1 MKSLKRKLAFSYGL
15 LILIIF
21 AVSAWSI
28 YHVGN
33 LGRAAGG
40 TKEALEHQN
49 PAAVLAAIEH
59 VITSSRHAEIS
70 IIVVG
75 VLALALA
82 LVFAW
87 RFAKYVADPISTLMD
102 KARRIGEGDF
112 DQRIEISSRDELS
125 ALAGEFNRMA
135 ARLRDVRRSDLWCL
149 LVERKKSD
157 AVIDSIY
164 EPVIVTDARGHVT
177 KINSAARQLFGDSQR
192 GGNEAASDLSLSGV
206 TGGERILSAIQS
218 AVTMQRPVAVEDKAA
233 LVPIKVG
240 GAERSF
246 RVRATPM
253 RDGDGK
259 MIGAVTV
266 LEDITALTELDKLKT
281 EFIAV
286 ASGKLRE
293 PLHSLQLALH
303 AVTEGY
309 TGELNDQQADML
321 ASARQNAERLDELMN
336 DLLELAEMESGTL
349 RLSTERLRPVD
360 LARAAIEKFRFAAEC
375 RHIKLEANVWPDLSW
390 VVADRRAVARI
401 FDNLLSNALRHTP
414 RDGSVTIEASEQC
427 GRVFF
432 SVRDTGEGI
441 PEESLPD
448 LFGRFVRIGDKPG
461 GTGLGLALVK
471 RLVEAQGGQVRVESR
486 PGEGA
491 TFTFTLIEGGPS
503 SVRTITTNLAVAR
516 P

>member
-21 AVSAWSI
+21 AVSVWSV

-33 LGRAAGG
+33 LGQTAGS
-40 TKEALEHQN
+40 TKEALEHQD

-59 VITSSRHAEIS
+59 VITASRHAEIS
-70 IIVVG
+70 IIVAG

-82 LVFAW
+82 LLFAW
-87 RFAKYVADPISTLMD
+87 RFAKYVADPISTLTD
-102 KARRIGEGDF
+102 KARRIGEGDL
-112 DQRIEISSRDELS
+112 DQRIEISSEDELG
-125 ALAGEFNRMA
+125 ALAEEFNRMT
-135 ARLRDVRRSDLWCL
+135 ARLRDLRRSDYGQM

-177 KINSAARQLFGDSQR
+177 KINTAARQLFHN
-192 GGNEAASDLSLSGV
+192 GNETDNDISLSGV
-206 TGGERILSAIQS
+206 TGGGRILSAIQS
-218 AVTMQRPVAVEDKAA
+218 AVTMQRPVAVEGKAA
-233 LVPIKVG
+233 LVPIKAG
-240 GAERSF
+240 GTERSF

-253 RDGDGK
+253 RDAEGR
-259 MIGAVTV
+259 MLGAVTV
-266 LEDITALTELDKLKT
+266 LEDITSMTELDKLKT
-281 EFIAV
+281 EFISV

-293 PLHSLQLALH
+293 PLHTLQLALH
-303 AVTEGY
+303 AVIEGY
-309 TGELNDQQADML
+309 TGELSDQQIDML
-321 ASARQNAERLDELMN
+321 QSARQNAEKLEELMN
-336 DLLELAEMESGTL
+336 DLLELAEIESGTL
-349 RLSTERLRPVD
+349 RFSTERLRPID
-360 LARAAIEKFRFAAEC
+360 LARAAIEKFRLAAEC
-375 RHIKLEANVWPDLSW
+375 RHIRLEANVWPDLSW

-441 PEESLPD
+441 PEEFLPD

-471 RLVEAQGGQVRVESR
+471 RLVEAQGGQVRVESQ
-486 PGEGA
+486 PGEGT

-503 SVRTITTNLAVAR
+503 SVRTMTGDAMRKAR
-516 P
+516 

>member
-1 MKSLKRKLAFSYGL
+1 MKSLKRKLVFSYGL

-21 AVSAWSI
+21 AVSVWSI

-33 LGRAAGG
+33 LGRAAGS

-59 VITSSRHAEIS
+59 VITASRHAEIS
-70 IIVVG
+70 IIVAG

-82 LVFAW
+82 LIFAW
-87 RFAKYVADPISTLMD
+87 RFAKYVADPISTLTD
-102 KARRIGEGDF
+102 KARRIGEGDL
-112 DQRIEISSRDELS
+112 DQRIEISSRDELG
-125 ALAGEFNRMA
+125 ALAGEFNRMT
-135 ARLRDVRRSDLWCL
+135 ARLRDVRRSDYGRL
-149 LVERKKSD
+149 LIERKKSD

-164 EPVIVTDARGHVT
+164 EPVIVTDASGRIT
-177 KINSAARQLFGDSQR
+177 KINTAARQLFCNGDESA
-192 GGNEAASDLSLSGV
+192 GGLSLSGV
-206 TGGERILSAIQS
+206 AGGERILNAIQS
-218 AVTMQRPVAVEDKAA
+218 AVTMQRPVAVEGKAA

-253 RDGDGK
+253 RDTDGR

-266 LEDITALTELDKLKT
+266 LEDITAMTELDKLKT
-281 EFIAV
+281 EFISV

-303 AVTEGY
+303 AVIEGY
-309 TGELNDQQADML
+309 TGELNDQQADMIR
-321 ASARQNAERLDELMN
+321 SARQNAERLDELMN

-375 RHIKLEANVWPDLSW
+375 KRIRLETNVWPDLSW

-401 FDNLLSNALRHTP
+401 FDNLLSNAIRHTP
-414 RDGSVTIEASEQC
+414 RDGSVTIEASERG
-427 GRVFF
+427 GRIFF
-432 SVRDTGEGI
+432 GVRDSGEGI
-441 PEESLPD
+441 PEEYLPD
-448 LFGRFVRIGDKPG
+448 VFGRFVRIGDKGG

-471 RLVEAQGGQVRVESR
+471 RLVEAQGGQVSVESR
-486 PGEGA
+486 AGEGA

-503 SVRTITTNLAVAR
+503 SVRTVTNDVMR
-516 P
+516 KVR

>member
-15 LILIIF
+15 LIIIIF
-21 AVSAWSI
+21 IVSAWSI

-33 LGRAAGG
+33 VGRAAGS
-40 TKEALEHQN
+40 TKEALEHQD
-49 PAAVLAAIEH
+49 PAAVLVAIER
-59 VITSSRHAEIS
+59 VLSASKHAEIS
-70 IIVVG
+70 IIVTG

-82 LVFAW
+82 LIFAW
-87 RFAKYVADPISTLMD
+87 RFAKYVADPLSTLTD

-112 DQRIEISSRDELS
+112 DQRIEISTQDELRS
-125 ALAGEFNRMA
+125 LAEEFNRMA
-135 ARLRDVRRSDLWCL
+135 ARLRDVRRSDYGRL
-149 LVERKKSD
+149 LVEQKKSD

-177 KINSAARQLFGDSQR
+177 KINTAARRLFSDSRRNGD
-192 GGNEAASDLSLSGV
+192 NYLSLSGV
-206 TGGERILSAIQS
+206 TGGEHILSAIQS

-240 GAERSF
+240 GAECSF

-253 RDGDGK
+253 RDADGR
-259 MIGAVTV
+259 MLGAVTV
-266 LEDITALTELDKLKT
+266 LEDITSLTELDKLKT
-281 EFIAV
+281 EFISV

-293 PLHSLQLALH
+293 PLHTLQLALH
-303 AVTEGY
+303 AVTGGY
-309 TGELNDQQADML
+309 TGELNDQQSDML
-321 ASARQNAERLDELMN
+321 ESARQNAEKLEELIN

-349 RLSTERLRPVD
+349 RLSTERLRPID
-360 LARAAIEKFRFAAEC
+360 LARAAIEKFRFAADSKQ
-375 RHIKLEANVWPDLSW
+375 IKLEANVWPDLSW

-401 FDNLLSNALRHTP
+401 FDNLLSNAIRHTS

-441 PEESLPD
+441 PEEFLPE

-486 PGEGA
+486 PGEGT

-503 SVRTITTNLAVAR
+503 SVRTTTNDAMRKAR
-516 P
+516 